1 MDIVALVTALGGVA
15 HRNDLTAAG
24 LTQYRIVEAIRAGA
38 VHAIARS
45 WIALEDADRI
55 AVLAAQLGG
64 RIACTS
70 AARALGLWTLADE
83 TPHIWV
89 PPKSRHP
96 RIEGV
101 RLHRSIPLAP
111 ALRHGGAESLIDVLS
126 HVAVCLPFEAAI
138 ATWESAIRKGLIL
151 PAALVAIPWRS
162 IAAQTLASAA
172 GVLADSG
179 LESIVV
185 DRLRRMGLVVRQQV
199 RLFGHPVDILIGE
212 RLVIQ
217 LDGFSF
223 HSKPSDRDRD
233 NRHDARLRAAGY
245 HIIRI
250 GYAEVVAGWAAIE
263 AEIVL
268 AIAQRAHVAVVSPA
282 LDWAGR

>member
-15 HRNDLTAAG
+15 HRNDLTSAG
-24 LTQYRIVEAIRAGA
+24 FTQYRIVAAIKAGA
-38 VHAIARS
+38 LRAISRS
-45 WIALEDADRI
+45 WVAIVEADQV

-64 RIACTS
+64 RIACTT
-70 AARALGLWTLADE
+70 AARALGLWTLADD

-96 RIEGV
+96 RINGV
-101 RLHRSIPLAP
+101 RLHRSVPLAP
-111 ALRHGGAESLIDVLS
+111 ATRAGGIESLIDVLA
-126 HVAVCLPFEAAI
+126 HVAVCLPFESAI
-138 ATWESAIRKGLIL
+138 AVWESAIRKGLVI
-151 PAALVAIPWRS
+151 PAALSAIPWRS
-162 IAAQTLASAA
+162 IAAQRLAAAA

-185 DRLRRMGLVVRQQV
+185 ERLRLMGLVVRQQV
-199 RLFGHPVDILIGE
+199 QLLGHPVDILIGD

-217 LDGFSF
+217 IDGWKF
-223 HSKPSDRDRD
+223 HSTSADRNRD

-245 HIIRI
+245 RLIRI
-250 GYAEVVAGWAAIE
+250 GYAEIVSGWAAIE

-268 AIAQRAHVAVVSPA
+268 AIAQRAHIRSASPA
-282 LDWAGR
+282 LGWTNG